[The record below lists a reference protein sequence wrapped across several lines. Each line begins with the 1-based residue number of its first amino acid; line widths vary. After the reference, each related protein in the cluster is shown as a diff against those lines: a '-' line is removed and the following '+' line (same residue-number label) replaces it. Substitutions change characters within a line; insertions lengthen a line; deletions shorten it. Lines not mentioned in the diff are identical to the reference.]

1 MLINAAIKPKE
12 VALEQWQQWKLF
24 RNINSQVIT
33 NGEHLPAI
41 YDVLDDGCQRLLPLI
56 FRNLE
61 HSNDYH
67 ALLLKSY
74 YKHIWV
80 KNQQALATVYTIIS
94 DFKNLNIDCIVLK
107 GLAMTIGYY
116 KDAGLRVSGDYD
128 LLIPYNKKQLIID
141 YFKHKWNIN
150 LTVFEKLQSLEFH
163 AINVKLTNG
172 IEIDIHWN
180 LNYENGLNNNT
191 DVLFNNAVI
200 KEAGNKKIYKIL
212 SPSYQIFHSIIHG
225 ISISKNYS
233 IRWITDC
240 IIINKHET
248 IDWKSVSDLCLQ
260 YNYKLPFAIVCKVL
274 PQYEISIPQEII
286 ETVSHWSFT
295 KNELKFYNLIA
306 DYKGKRDSWY
316 NKIVGTYFYK
326 KAMYNQFRKGNT
338 NDLFIVWYL
347 KSFILAVAIW
357 LKKRL

>member
-1 MLINAAIKPKE
+1 MDEINDISGFKFNKAVGRIIPNYEQKLLINAAIKPKE

-61 HSNDYH
+61 HSNDYN

-128 LLIPYNKKQLIID
+128 LLIPYNKKQLV
-141 YFKHKWNIN
+141 IN
-150 LTVFEKLQSLEFH
+150 WANTLKDSL
-163 AINVKLTNG
+163 
-172 IEIDIHWN
+172 
-180 LNYENGLNNNT
+180 
-191 DVLFNNAVI
+191 
-200 KEAGNKKIYKIL
+200 
-212 SPSYQIFHSIIHG
+212 SSSQ
-225 ISISKNYS
+225 
-233 IRWITDC
+233 
-240 IIINKHET
+240 
-248 IDWKSVSDLCLQ
+248 
-260 YNYKLPFAIVCKVL
+260 
-274 PQYEISIPQEII
+274 
-286 ETVSHWSFT
+286 
-295 KNELKFYNLIA
+295 
-306 DYKGKRDSWY
+306 
-316 NKIVGTYFYK
+316 
-326 KAMYNQFRKGNT
+326 
-338 NDLFIVWYL
+338 
-347 KSFILAVAIW
+347 
-357 LKKRL
+357 